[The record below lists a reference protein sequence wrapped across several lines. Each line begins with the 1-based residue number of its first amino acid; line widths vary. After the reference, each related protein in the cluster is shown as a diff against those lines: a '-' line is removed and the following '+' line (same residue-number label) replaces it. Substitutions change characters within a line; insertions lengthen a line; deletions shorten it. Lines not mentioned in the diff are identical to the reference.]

1 MSTNKWERQKE
12 RKTIAKTARIGNGGE
27 EENKILNRGYIPKK
41 GEKGRVRRR
50 LSNEMCTRA
59 RARVR
64 KRKRKRQCVNRFA
77 REDKTDFIPAIFSQ
91 LSFHKSEN
99 ILRGRYFSIAGNKTQ
114 NAFETAS
121 TAPPPP
127 LRTTGALGTE

>member
-41 GEKGRVRRR
+41 GEKGRVQRR

-59 RARVR
+59 RARA
-64 KRKRKRQCVNRFA
+64 RQK
-77 REDKTDFIPAIFSQ
+77 EKE
-91 LSFHKSEN
+91 K
-99 ILRGRYFSIAGNKTQ
+99 
-114 NAFETAS
+114 ETS
-121 TAPPPP
+121 V
-127 LRTTGALGTE
+127 